1 MKLLRFILICAM
13 ICAIAAAQ
21 TAPVKP
27 AFEAASVKL
36 APDQSASGDGW
47 NDDPATGRIRFGKIT
62 LHDLIFRAY
71 DLHRDYQLSGPD
83 WLFVPFLA
91 ATKLQVIAT
100 FAPGTSQE
108 QLRLMLQNLL
118 AERFSLKV
126 HLATADRTV
135 YDLVIG
141 SKGFKLKESEG
152 RIVSGKETYVGVMGC
167 NRTRFQGIGVTMS
180 PIAASLSNELGTLVV
195 DKTGLAGHYDFSM
208 EYDSASAPRSTGGPL
223 SGCSMADALESFGL
237 KLEKKKGPVDVLV
250 IDHADRQPS
259 EN

>member
-1 MKLLRFILICAM
+1 VKHLRLIL

-21 TAPVKP
+21 TAPLKP
-27 AFEAASVKL
+27 AFDAASVKL

-47 NDDPATGRIRFGKIT
+47 NDDPAIGHIRFGKIT

-83 WLFVPFLA
+83 WLFVPFLS

-100 FAPGTSQE
+100 FAPRTSQE

-118 AERFSLKV
+118 AERFNLKV
-126 HLATADRTV
+126 HRETAVRTV
-135 YDLVIG
+135 YDLVVG

-152 RIVSGKETYVGVMGC
+152 RIVHGKETYVGAMGC

-195 DKTGLAGHYDFSM
+195 DKTGLTDHYDFSI
-208 EYDSASAPRSTGGPL
+208 EYDSANAPPSTGGAFA
-223 SGCSMADALESFGL
+223 SCSMADALENFGL
-237 KLEKKKGPVDVLV
+237 KLEKKKGSVDLLV

>member
-1 MKLLRFILICAM
+1 VKHFRLIL

-27 AFEAASVKL
+27 VFDAASVKL

-71 DLHRDYQLSGPD
+71 GLQRDYQLSGPD
-83 WLFVPFLA
+83 WLFVPFLS
-91 ATKLQVIAT
+91 ATKLQVIAA
-100 FAPGTSQE
+100 FAPHTSQE

-118 AERFSLKV
+118 AERFNLKV
-126 HLATADRTV
+126 HREAAVRTV
-135 YDLVIG
+135 YELVVG

-152 RIVSGKETYVGVMGC
+152 RIVNGKPTFYGAVGC
-167 NRTRFQGIGVTMS
+167 NATRFQGNGVTMS
-180 PIAASLSNELGTLVV
+180 PIVASLSSELGTAVA
-195 DKTGLAGHYDFSM
+195 DKTGLTGHYDFLVQ
-208 EYDSASAPRSTGGPL
+208 YDSANAPPSTGDPF
-223 SGCSMADALESFGL
+223 SRCSMADALEGFGL
-237 KLEKKKGPVDVLV
+237 KLEKKKGSVDLLV